1 LLYYLEFSQINLFLF
16 LLFINIGFSQTPTL
30 VIDNVRV
37 NGQLIGNNP
46 IDFGSNSQ
54 ITVRFRVQFTKPD
67 NLDMGNVSYVVGT
80 NKNSGW
86 SQLFTPEQYNLPG
99 NGTNVGFTDWREYT
113 LYAADYSVNSSNNYL
128 EARVVKISNNLTYT
142 SRILIKRNPRFS
154 LSSNVETTTCNS
166 SQNVTFTLFDENSNY
181 SLNWGYD
188 TSKWQYVSGFLNTIT
203 LKPIGSPLSQVCANV
218 TFNGLQWFYCKTV
231 SLSQMPSIS
240 INGNSTGC
248 VGNTITYTIS
258 GNTTNANINWSISN
272 TSIANF
278 VGTPTNTTAT
288 IQIFQNGQFDLNAV
302 ASNSCGQTTSAIR
315 NIWIGN
321 PPHMNSLVHSINAP
335 NFVNTDAI
343 VTFSTNAPLI
353 PGTTGYEWH
362 LPGLYETSTL
372 FPQSSP
378 NWHKLID
385 YSSSSHITVYTGTAK
400 IAGLIQVGYKNA
412 CGVGSYLTKYVA
424 HVSPGNNNGNTTGGG
439 HVRSSIVNFE
449 EIQNLNKFVVFPNPS
464 SQVIN
469 ILPIDKHS
477 TVLELNGE
485 LFVDIFDS
493 LGRNVLQ
500 NYDLV
505 RNNGIV
511 SINDLKKGLY
521 LVNIL
526 DKNYNILSSDKLIIE

>member
-1 LLYYLEFSQINLFLF
+1 MKTILISKTISFVMLFLSVI
-16 LLFINIGFSQTPTL
+16 LFAQSPTL
-30 VIDNVRV
+30 TVHDVRV
-37 NGQLIGNNP
+37 NGSLITNGI
-46 IDFGSNSQ
+46 IDFGNNSQ
-54 ITVRFRVQFTKPD
+54 ITVRYRVNFNVPS
-67 NLDMGNVSYVVGT
+67 NLTIGSIFQVSGT
-80 NKNSGW
+80 YKNSGW
-86 SQLFTPEQYNLPG
+86 VALFTPQQLTLG
-99 NGTNVGFTDWREYT
+99 QGQGFDDYREYT
-113 LYAADYSVNSSNNYL
+113 LYASDYSVNSSNNYL
-128 EARVVKISNNLTYT
+128 EAQVWKTTSSGSVDYRSNKIYI
-142 SRILIKRNPRFS
+142 RRNPRFS

-166 SQNVTFTLFDENSNY
+166 NQNVTFTLFDENSNY

-288 IQIFQNGQFDLNAV
+288 IQIYQNGQFDLNAV

-353 PGTTGYEWH
+353 PGATGYEWH